1 MNKSI
6 FDISGSVAVV
16 TGGGGVLGSN
26 IVNSLLEAGAKV
38 IALDIRQEAMDER
51 IGGLKEGGEVSA
63 MICNVL
69 DMDSLR
75 NVRKDIVDK
84 WGRIDILINA
94 AGGNIPGATL
104 NENQTIFD
112 MKMEDFNKVNE
123 LNMNGTVC
131 PSIVFGEAMARAGK
145 GSIINISSMASGSAI
160 TRVPGYSV
168 AKNGVEIF
176 TKWLAAE
183 LALKFNEKI
192 RVNAIAPGFFLGD
205 QNRAVLID
213 PDGNY
218 TERSKKIIA
227 RTPMKRFGDITELN
241 GLVQFLCSDSASFI
255 TGTVIP
261 VDGGFS
267 AFSGV

>member
-26 IVNSLLEAGAKV
+26 IVKSLLKAGTKV

-145 GSIINISSMASGSAI
+145 GSIICQVSQGCLVIRWRRTEWKSSPSG
-160 TRVPGYSV
+160 
-168 AKNGVEIF
+168 
-176 TKWLAAE
+176 WL
-183 LALKFNEKI
+183 
-192 RVNAIAPGFFLGD
+192 P
-205 QNRAVLID
+205 
-213 PDGNY
+213 
-218 TERSKKIIA
+218 SWH
-227 RTPMKRFGDITELN
+227 
-241 GLVQFLCSDSASFI
+241 
-255 TGTVIP
+255 
-261 VDGGFS
+261 
-267 AFSGV
+267 